1 MMARLASIRL
11 VQRESALRAR
21 GVHIPAWVPMRYRA
35 EFVEAALVFGEERA
49 ASRGLARPQAEAR
62 RVAGGRIVRFDD
74 LSKAQQRNAAIVGRS
89 QP

>member
-49 ASRGLARPQAEAR
+49 ASHVRKLKREEWQEAE
-62 RVAGGRIVRFDD
+62 
-74 LSKAQQRNAAIVGRS
+74 S
-89 QP
+89 